1 MGKRAVAL
9 AGFALLLLLPAVVVN
24 PYARHVVITALLFGF
39 AALGLNVVF
48 GYAGQHAFGH
58 PVLFGVGAY
67 ASAILSMSAGWPVPA
82 AVVAGALLTMLVAAA
97 VGYPCFRLRGIYFGV
112 ATFAF
117 ARVIYIVAQNWIG
130 LTRGPMGIPGIARFE
145 LLPAGWG
152 LGLGAD
158 VQLHGLLVALLA
170 LTLILL
176 GRVIASPTGRAWIAI
191 REHENLAASV
201 GIHPLRYKMA
211 AFAGGGLL
219 AGLGGALYAHYI
231 GFVSPTEL
239 GFHYI
244 GIVFILVIGGGT
256 GTLVGPLIGAL
267 VFGVLPEVLRVAETA
282 RNILLGGILLLSIA
296 FLPEG
301 LVGLWDRARRRLSRA
316 GGDPDTAAPARSP
329 VDRRHQPEGR
339 AAHAPPAARGREEIL
354 DVRGVTKRFGGLT
367 VLHDVSFT
375 VGRGDIVGLI
385 GPNGAGKTTLFNI
398 VTGFLRPTAGE
409 IRVHGQRA
417 TGASPARIARMGLTR
432 TFQITS
438 LFPEL
443 SVEDNVRIATHGWAQ
458 RNLVG
463 ALARSRSF
471 RAREREIQHAV
482 DDALELTRL
491 TAERCTQAR
500 ALSYGAQ
507 RGLEMAVALA
517 TRSRLL
523 LLDEPAAGL
532 NPEES
537 GRLRELILA
546 LRRGGVTVL
555 VIEHDMRLVM
565 GLCDRIVVLNY
576 GEKIAEGPPQQI
588 VGDPQVIEAYLG
600 ASSGAAS
607 HA

>member
-1 MGKRAVAL
+1 MGKRALAL
-9 AGFALLLLLPAVVVN
+9 AGFALLLVLPVVVVN
-24 PYARHVVITALLFGF
+24 PYARHVVITALLFAF

-67 ASAILSMSAGWPVPA
+67 ASAILSMSAGWPVTV
-82 AVVAGALLTMLVAAA
+82 AVVAAGLVTTLVAAA
-97 VGYPCFRLRGIYFGV
+97 IGYPCFRLRGIYFGV

-130 LTRGPMGIPGIARFE
+130 LTRGPMGIPSITRLE
-145 LLPAGWG
+145 LLPAAWST
-152 LGLGAD
+152 GLGAD
-158 VQLHGLLVALLA
+158 VQLHAALVALLA
-170 LTLILL
+170 LVLMLL
-176 GRVIASPTGRAWIAI
+176 GRVIDSPTGRAWIAI
-191 REHENLAASV
+191 RENENLAASV

-256 GTLVGPLIGAL
+256 GTLVGPVIGAL

-301 LVGLWDRARRRLSRA
+301 LVGLWDRARRRLRRME
-316 GGDPDTAAPARSP
+316 GERTALAPTR
-329 VDRRHQPEGR
+329 R
-339 AAHAPPAARGREEIL
+339 AADPRPEQEVLVRRDRSGAGRREAIL

-367 VLHDVSFT
+367 VLRDVSFT
-375 VGRGDIVGLI
+375 VGSGEIVGLI

-409 IRVHGQRA
+409 VRVHWRQA
-417 TGASPARIARMGLTR
+417 TGASPASIARMGLTR

-443 SVEDNVRIATHGWAQ
+443 SVEENVRIATHGWAQ
-458 RNLVG
+458 RNPAG

-471 RAREREIQHAV
+471 RARELEIQLAV
-482 DDALELTRL
+482 DEALELTRL
-491 TAERCTQAR
+491 TAERDTQAR

-532 NPEES
+532 NLEETEH
-537 GRLRELILA
+537 LRELILS
-546 LRRGGVTVL
+546 LRRGGLTL
-555 VIEHDMRLVM
+555 IVIEHDMRLVM

-576 GEKIAEGPPQQI
+576 GEKIAEGKPQAI

-600 ASSGAAS
+600 TAPGAARD
-607 HA
+607 A

>member
-1 MGKRAVAL
+1 VGKRALAL
-9 AGFALLLLLPAVVVN
+9 AGFALLLVLPVVVVN
-24 PYARHVVITALLFGF
+24 PYARHVVITALLFAF

-67 ASAILSMSAGWPVPA
+67 ASAILSMSAGWPVTV
-82 AVVAGALLTMLVAAA
+82 AVVAAGLVTALVAAA
-97 VGYPCFRLRGIYFGV
+97 IGYPCFRLRGIYFGV

-130 LTRGPMGIPGIARFE
+130 LTRGPMGIPSITRLE
-145 LLPAGWG
+145 LLPAEWSA
-152 LGLGAD
+152 GLGAD
-158 VQLHGLLVALLA
+158 VQLHAALVALLA
-170 LTLILL
+170 LVLMLL
-176 GRVIASPTGRAWIAI
+176 GRVIDSPTGRAWIAI
-191 REHENLAASV
+191 RENENLAASV

-211 AFAGGGLL
+211 AFAGGGFL

-256 GTLVGPLIGAL
+256 GTLVGPVIGAL

-301 LVGLWDRARRRLSRA
+301 LVGLWDRARRRLRRVEGERIA
-316 GGDPDTAAPARSP
+316 LAPAR
-329 VDRRHQPEGR
+329 R
-339 AAHAPPAARGREEIL
+339 AADPRPEQEVLVRRDRSGAGRREAIL
-354 DVRGVTKRFGGLT
+354 DVRGLTKRFGGLT
-367 VLHDVSFT
+367 VLRDVSFT
-375 VGRGDIVGLI
+375 VGSGEIVGLI

-409 IRVHGQRA
+409 VRVHGRQA
-417 TGASPARIARMGLTR
+417 TEASPASIARMGLTR

-443 SVEDNVRIATHGWAQ
+443 SVEENVRIATHGWAQ
-458 RNLVG
+458 RNPAG

-471 RAREREIQHAV
+471 RARELEIQRAV
-482 DDALELTRL
+482 DEALELARL
-491 TAERCTQAR
+491 TAERDTQAR

-532 NPEES
+532 NLEETEH
-537 GRLRELILA
+537 LRELILS
-546 LRRGGVTVL
+546 LRRGGLTL
-555 VIEHDMRLVM
+555 IVIEHDMRLVM

-576 GEKIAEGPPQQI
+576 GEKIAEGSPQEI

-600 ASSGAAS
+600 TAPGAAR